1 MQSRKPCCCPNLGAA
16 TLQAWPTTT
25 SGTLPVAAVPRRRAA
40 PATVWRCDPAGRG
53 LERLET
59 PWMPKTS
66 ADSRESVVL
75 HPTFLTSGC
84 AVEPAHRAWKE
95 RACPGPGPPLPTC
108 PTCHQL
114 SEFFTG
120 SLVIHPATTQSPCRY
135 RASTVNRDKHLNPSG
150 PRCSAVLRE
159 TRGDHDPKSGSA
171 AIAPRSRT
179 LAGPH
184 ACYHWRHGRSLSI
197 LVFTSCK
204 LCRWNSI
211 RYLSSY

>member
-1 MQSRKPCCCPNLGAA
+1 
-16 TLQAWPTTT
+16 
-25 SGTLPVAAVPRRRAA
+25 V
-40 PATVWRCDPAGRG
+40 
-53 LERLET
+53 
-59 PWMPKTS
+59 
-66 ADSRESVVL
+66 
-75 HPTFLTSGC
+75 
-84 AVEPAHRAWKE
+84 PAHRAWKE

-135 RASTVNRDKHLNPSG
+135 RASTVNREKHPNRPG

-171 AIAPRSRT
+171 AFAVPSRT

-184 ACYHWRHGRSLSI
+184 ACYHWRHGRSSSI

-204 LCRWNSI
+204 LCLGNSI
-211 RYLSSY
+211 CYLTCYQYRPVNSVQFALRAAQLAGRSIHPANTPAKRSRNTLPKDSQAVTLVISVTAAVTSVLWWPLSW